1 MIFNFNEKK
10 EVVALLGAGSMGMA
24 ISERIASNRTV
35 LLGDISEKALQS
47 AREKLEFSGYS
58 VETMKVDA
66 GNKES
71 VYAFARKAAELG
83 PVMHFINTAGASP
96 HQTNPQHI
104 IDLDLVGSAYSLDA
118 FAEVIAKGGSG
129 LLISSMTGYMLPEP
143 LPQEVET
150 ALTVTPSEQLAALPC
165 LQAEAVPNSG
175 VAYVLAKRANQLRVR
190 KAAMDWGRRGARIN
204 TISPGIVV
212 TPLAYDEFRAAGEGY
227 QKMIESSPMQRVG
240 NPAEIAAAAEFLLS
254 DKASFIT
261 GIDLLADGGMIAAIK
276 TGHYQMTLS

>member
-10 EVVALLGAGSMGMA
+10 EVVALLGSGSMGMA
-24 ISERIASNRTV
+24 IAERIASNRTV

-47 AREKLEFSGYS
+47 AREKLEYSGYS

-118 FAEVIAKGGSG
+118 FAEVMSRLMAVQESYPELQASG
-129 LLISSMTGYMLPEP
+129 LYKQTMDSIKEYEENVRMARMIYNDTATRFNRYVRQWPSSMVAGQQHFVVRDYLTTDSKEKKTMPTLF
-143 LPQEVET
+143 QE
-150 ALTVTPSEQLAALPC
+150 
-165 LQAEAVPNSG
+165 
-175 VAYVLAKRANQLRVR
+175 
-190 KAAMDWGRRGARIN
+190 
-204 TISPGIVV
+204 
-212 TPLAYDEFRAAGEGY
+212 
-227 QKMIESSPMQRVG
+227 
-240 NPAEIAAAAEFLLS
+240 
-254 DKASFIT
+254 
-261 GIDLLADGGMIAAIK
+261 
-276 TGHYQMTLS
+276 